1 MSSGL
6 SPEQEKYFA
15 QYLKERRILVAD
27 PSPSSKA
34 SLHSALTDLGARPT
48 NISFVSGFTDA
59 EEAIHKFKPQ
69 IVISDYNLGARCGLD
84 LMQKLR
90 AEHPDSKSTLFVLV
104 TGNSSQ
110 TAVARAAE
118 EDVDAYILK
127 PFTAFSLRQTLM
139 RTAMTKLQPS
149 NYMKAIEA
157 GKKLLQDGQFDDAIK
172 AFDEAKK
179 LNPTPSLACF
189 YLGQTNLV
197 KKADKIAETKFAEGL
212 DYNKIHYKCLIGLYD
227 VLMSQSR
234 FVDAY
239 EIVKRISFY
248 FPANPQRLTSVLK
261 LAIMTK
267 SYDDVERYYQTFTK
281 IDERSEEV
289 IRYVCA
295 ALVVCGKY
303 YLSTK
308 VQTRAL
314 DLFKKAI
321 PYAVHRP
328 RVMHEIVTS
337 LIDSGLANESAEFL
351 KRAAPALQASPAF
364 KGLELLVFDRTKG
377 TASLSIERGRKLLQE
392 GVEDPL
398 IYQVMVKRSSEE
410 GLTQMTEE
418 MMHRGTRKFPDLK
431 IKLGMI
437 AALGASAHAQKPVS
451 AQKNKK
457 PAT

>member
-1 MSSGL
+1 MSGL
-6 SPEQEKYFA
+6 SPEQEKYFT
-15 QYLKERRILVAD
+15 QYLKERRVLVAD
-27 PSPSSKA
+27 PSPSSK
-34 SLHSALTDLGARPT
+34 SSIHSALTDLGAKPT
-48 NISFVSGFTDA
+48 NISFASSFADA
-59 EEAIHKFKPQ
+59 EEAIDRIKPQ
-69 IVISDYNLGARCGLD
+69 IVIADYNLGSRCSLD
-84 LMQKLR
+84 LMQKQR
-90 AEHPDSKSTLFVLV
+90 AEHPNSKELLFVLV

-149 NYMKAIEA
+149 NYMKAIDE
-157 GKKLLQDGQFDDAIK
+157 GKRLLQEGKFDDAIK
-172 AFDEAKK
+172 VFDTAKT

-189 YLGQTNLV
+189 YLGQANLV
-197 KKADKIAETKFAEGL
+197 KKADKAAEVKFAEGL
-212 DYNKIHYKCLIGLYD
+212 DYNKIHYKCLVGLYD
-227 VLMSQSR
+227 VLMSQNR

-308 VQTRAL
+308 VQSRAL
-314 DLFKKAI
+314 DLFKKAT

-328 RVMHEIVTS
+328 RVLHEVVIS
-337 LIDSGLANESAEFL
+337 LVDAGMGNEAADYI
-351 KRAAPALQASPAF
+351 KRAAPALQSAPAF

-392 GVEDPL
+392 GIEDPL
-398 IYQVMVKRSSEE
+398 IYQVMVKRASEE
-410 GLTQMTEE
+410 GLKQMTEE
-418 MMHRGTRKFPDLK
+418 MIHQGTRKFPELK
-431 IKLGMI
+431 AKLGMI
-437 AALGASAHAQKPVS
+437 AALGASVFAQK
-451 AQKNKK
+451 AGQKEKK